1 MSVQIKKNGV
11 WEAVAGNATNTSG
24 ITESSAL
31 ANIGTAA
38 NATQHDINVAI
49 DGNAL
54 LSKADPV
61 EGGQTFNGDLNDLTT
76 PGVYSIATSTGH
88 LPSNL
93 PSDSALYGTAV
104 VYKGKY
110 GYITQEVSSATAS
123 RKWIRTRNEYGTWN
137 VWVEVTEPKT
147 VSLYLLTSDL
157 GITAGSTISIDTF
170 IQKLWVY
177 LTAMYPQH
185 MGYFNVSGMM
195 NWHDAD
201 GFYIT
206 DGSNTVSSSGSQF
219 NFFVRYAP
227 WSSSGGIF
235 ITSDV
240 GTYVVKC
247 KYLDTVSN
255 IQQVISHLATS

>member
-1 MSVQIKKNGV
+1 MSVQVKKNGN

-31 ANIGTAA
+31 SNIGTSA

-49 DGNAL
+49 DSNAL

-61 EGGQTFNGDLNDLTT
+61 GGGQTFSGDLNDLTS

-93 PSDSALYGTAV
+93 PSGSTLYGTAV

-110 GYITQEVSSATAS
+110 GYITQEISSATET
-123 RKWIRTRNEYGTWN
+123 RKWIRTRNERGTWTN
-137 VWVEVTEPKT
+137 WVEVTEPKT
-147 VSLYLLTSDL
+147 VSLYLRTSDL

-170 IQKLWVY
+170 IQKLWNY
-177 LTAMYPQH
+177 LRAIYPRAE
-185 MGYFNVSGMM
+185 YFNVNGMIEW
-195 NWHDAD
+195 NEAQK
-201 GFYIT
+201 FFIT
-206 DGSNTVSSSGSQF
+206 DNTLTPSASGGKFS
-219 NFFVRYAP
+219 FFICYLNWRVN
-227 WSSSGGIF
+227 GGIF
-235 ITSDV
+235 ETEV
-240 GTYVVKC
+240 KGAYVVKC

-255 IQQVISHLATS
+255 FQQNIYQFSIS